1 MIGLSLNTPVN
12 DADHDRAK
20 RSGLQKL
27 AQLHVELAR
36 ADTKWLDAETAARR
50 VNVLLARIG
59 DFWCDLPQV
68 REPVLQAAEKAGLVM
83 TIILAACANGGPMN
97 QSFRLRILLRDTL
110 DDLCIVI
117 ATYRAGFKG
126 D

>member
-1 MIGLSLNTPVN
+1 MTYYANSYPHSHSLQSLEKLH
-12 DADHDRAK
+12 AD
-20 RSGLQKL
+20 L
-27 AQLHVELAR
+27 AI
-36 ADTKWLDAETAARR
+36 ADKKWLDAETAARR

-83 TIILAACANGGPMN
+83 TIILAACANDGPMN

-117 ATYRAGFKG
+117 ATYCASCK
-126 D
+126 DD